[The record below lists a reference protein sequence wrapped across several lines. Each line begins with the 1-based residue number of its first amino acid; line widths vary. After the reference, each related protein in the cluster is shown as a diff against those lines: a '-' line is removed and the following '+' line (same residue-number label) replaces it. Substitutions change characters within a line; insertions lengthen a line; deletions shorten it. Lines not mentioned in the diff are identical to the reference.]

1 MQGMPFLGEIVVLS
15 EILKMETL
23 KYAIL
28 GSLNVETR
36 NLWALLRAHYQ
47 LIGVLIGVFLVSV
60 STGIYTN
67 WDAQLEF
74 EAASNVATRGF
85 PFVSSGFMINQPPLG
100 FYMDAPVFHFF
111 GLSYENGVG
120 FVSLFGL
127 GCVALVYVLGSLLY
141 GKQTGLV
148 AAALFGMV
156 PWQVYMSRIYLI
168 DVQSLFFSLL
178 FVVLGVL
185 AVRKNSERLLLFCGI
200 AFAAA
205 LMTKLFA
212 VLLLVPLLLIVFFQR
227 KEGGFRLTLRK
238 LAIFLVPAVVLHA
251 VWYGLFAPQNF
262 FAVYFSTDFSH
273 PVLIDNPSLV
283 FLPRLLVGSAGW
295 FLLGAVGFS
304 LALSIAYKGL
314 FSKMPRMD
322 ALCLA
327 TILAVAGLDLLFV
340 FGFHLLVPYVS
351 AFKYN
356 YFALPFFCL
365 LAASLAGKS
374 VLLVQ
379 SIDLKG
385 WIGKFK
391 LLLVG
396 LGLFLLFAS
405 LVESLA
411 FLLEWD
417 GFVAFEVDSA
427 GHYFPFNVFSAPN
440 EGFFHVFH
448 YAAVVLIV
456 ISSLFPFIIRGFRR
470 VLSRWRSL

>member
-1 MQGMPFLGEIVVLS
+1 M
-15 EILKMETL
+15 
-23 KYAIL
+23 L
-28 GSLNVETR
+28 GSLNVEAR

-47 LIGVLIGVFLVSV
+47 LIGVLIGVFLVLV

-74 EAASNVATRGF
+74 EAASNVVNRGF
-85 PFVSSGFMINQPPLG
+85 PYVSSGFMINQPPLG
-100 FYMDAPVFHFF
+100 FYLDAPVFHLF

-120 FVSLFGL
+120 FVGLFGL
-127 GCVALVYVLGSLLY
+127 GCVVLVYVLGLLLY
-141 GKQTGLV
+141 GKLTGLV

-156 PWQVYMSRIYLI
+156 PWQVYMSRIFLI
-168 DVQSLFFSLL
+168 DVKCLFFSLFFL
-178 FVVLGVL
+178 ILGIL
-185 AVRKNSERLLLFCGI
+185 AVRRNSEKLALFCGV

-212 VLLLVPLLLIVFFQR
+212 VLLLVPLLLIIFLQR
-227 KEGGFRLTLRK
+227 KESVFRLSLRK
-238 LAIFLVPAVVLHA
+238 VAIFLVPALVMHV
-251 VWYGLFAPQNF
+251 VWYGIFAPQNF

-273 PVLIDNPSLV
+273 PVLIDNPSLT
-283 FLPRLLVGSAGW
+283 FLPRLLVGSLGW
-295 FLLGAVGFS
+295 FLLIAVGFS
-304 LALSIAYKGL
+304 LALSFAYKEL
-314 FSKMPRMD
+314 FSRITRID
-322 ALCLA
+322 ALCVV

-379 SIDLKG
+379 SKNLKS
-385 WIGKFK
+385 WSGKFK
-391 LLLVG
+391 LVLVG
-396 LGLFLLFAS
+396 LSLFLLLTC

-427 GHYFPFNVFSAPN
+427 GHYFPFNLFSAPP
-440 EGFFHVFH
+440 ESFFHVFH
-448 YAAVVLIV
+448 YAAVAVIV
-456 ISSLFPFIIRGFRR
+456 VSLLFPLIARGFRR
-470 VLSRWRSL
+470 VLWRVR